1 MVDESQSFSI
11 REEVVGNEVVLVLG
25 GELDAHSA
33 RRLDDM
39 VDDLLTRETSSL
51 VIDLEQVSFIDS
63 SGLRSLIRAR
73 QRLGDEPSSV
83 RLRKPQPGTVRLL
96 EITGLLEHFAVA

>member
-1 MVDESQSFSI
+1 MVDDSQSFSI
-11 REEVVGNEVVLVLG
+11 SEEVVGNDATLVLG

-33 RRLDDM
+33 RRLDDV
-39 VDDLLTRETSSL
+39 VDDLIARRTTSI

-73 QRLGDEPSSV
+73 QRLGDEPQSV